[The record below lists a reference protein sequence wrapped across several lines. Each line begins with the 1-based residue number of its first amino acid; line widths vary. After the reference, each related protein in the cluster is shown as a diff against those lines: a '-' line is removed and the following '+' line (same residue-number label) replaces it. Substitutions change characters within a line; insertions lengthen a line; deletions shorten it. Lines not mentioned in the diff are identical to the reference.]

1 MTSRL
6 NSTPEFCTRCT
17 PQLFAHTVTRNLRP
31 PAILSTSDSH
41 KAQHGSELL
50 SKSTCRS
57 VPISCDGDTGQAHS
71 ASRRAHIAAPAN
83 QRDCQPP
90 KLGQGSNL
98 RPSPR
103 APAHTAL
110 HQLLMVI
117 LGPANMERPHVG
129 TQVGQC
135 GSTQHEALT
144 ALTLAKHSVVSEV
157 PEAKRRLRI
166 VVVTTSPP

>member
-1 MTSRL
+1 MYDLQAQQHTRVLHPLHPATFCACVTSNFR
-6 NSTPEFCTRCT
+6 
-17 PQLFAHTVTRNLRP
+17 QLAL
-31 PAILSTSDSH
+31 LSTSDSH

-50 SKSTCRS
+50 SKRTCGS
-57 VPISCDGDTGQAHS
+57 VPISCDGDTEQAHS

-135 GSTQHEALT
+135 GSTQREALT
-144 ALTLAKHSVVSEV
+144 ALHRANIGQALGRE
-157 PEAKRRLRI
+157 
-166 VVVTTSPP
+166 